1 MKILIVEDND
11 VKRNEI
17 IELLCNANITLKKD
31 FKECKSIN
39 SAKETLRKEKFDILL
54 LDLNLPLRDDSESI
68 PKKGL
73 ELLKDFKYDV
83 RYSQPKEIISI
94 TAYEEE
100 LVEVKEEFEQNLI
113 HIIHYHPIKDE
124 WKKKLIERL
133 EYLKSSEKENY
144 TYKYDL
150 AILCALEDPELSAV
164 KKLTKNLTRHF
175 EVSTNIPFYSGVF
188 DFGEKKLNV
197 LITSMNRM
205 GMVATAVL
213 STQIIELFRP
223 KFLCMTGIAAGIE
236 GEVKL
241 GDILVINPSWD
252 SGSGKVKKDNEG
264 NKLFEIDPKQE
275 TINIDILGNIHELS
289 NDKIFLNK
297 LREEWDTQDIDNVLK
312 VHIGPV
318 ASGAAVI
325 ANQDIT
331 DQIKLQSR
339 KIIGIEMEAYGLIY
353 AAKNATNPKPEPLV
367 IKSVCDFANENKH
380 DGFQKYASYTSANFL
395 YEYARRYIEPI

>member
-11 VKRNEI
+11 IKRNEI
-17 IELLCNANITLKKD
+17 IELLCNANIALKKD

-39 SAKETLRKEKFDILL
+39 SAKETLRKEKFDVLL
-54 LDLNLPLRDDSESI
+54 LDLNLPIRDGSESI

-100 LVEVKEEFEQNLI
+100 LAEVKEEFEQNLI

-133 EYLKSSEKENY
+133 EYLKSSEKESY
-144 TYKYDL
+144 RYKYDL
-150 AILCALEDPELSAV
+150 AILCALEEPELSAV
-164 KKLTKNLTRHF
+164 KKLTKNLTRHV

-197 LITSMNRM
+197 LVTSINRM
-205 GMVATAVL
+205 GMVPTAVL

-223 KFLCMTGIAAGIE
+223 KFLCMTGIAAGIT

-241 GDILVINPSWD
+241 GDILIINPSWD

-275 TINIDILGNIHELS
+275 TINIDIIGNIHELS
-289 NDKIFLNK
+289 NDKIFLNE
-297 LREEWDTQDIDNVLK
+297 LREKWDTQDIDNVLK
-312 VHIGPV
+312 AHIGPV

-331 DQIKLQSR
+331 NQIKLQSR

-367 IKSVCDFANENKH
+367 IKSVCDFADENKH
-380 DGFQKYASYTSANFL
+380 DSFQKYASYTSANFL